1 MHEYARLFSNHLQK
15 ASTNYLNLF
24 YIKYMFYYLNL
35 LLYKIYVLA
44 VLYLDFAINK
54 TYQKFLSPW
63 HLSWKACLITFVAL
77 QKIPLVSLLTGFYCI
92 PPHVA
97 VARLLYLPQLEISI
111 LCNLCAKMNQ
121 KHSITMTVGE

>member
-1 MHEYARLFSNHLQK
+1 MNMQDYFLTIYQK
-15 ASTNYLNLF
+15 YQQTTWTCF
-24 YIKYMFYYLNL
+24 YIKYMFYNLNL
-35 LLYKIYVLA
+35 FLYKIYVLA

-54 TYQKFLSPW
+54 TYHKFLCPW

-97 VARLLYLPQLEISI
+97 VERLLYLPQLEISI